1 MMGAFDISAIG
12 ILIAVVTGIGSFL
25 IGRRLRKSRM
35 EKRREKDRVMAEAVQ
50 SRQVKRAKAR
60 RDSK

>member
-12 ILIAVVTGIGSFL
+12 LAIAAVTGIGSFL
-25 IGRRLRKSRM
+25 IGRRLRKSRA
-35 EKRREKDRVMAEAVQ
+35 EKSRESDRVTAEAVQ
-50 SRQVKRAKAR
+50 SRQVKRARAR

>member
-12 ILIAVVTGIGSFL
+12 IAIAVVTGIGSFL
-25 IGRRLRKSRM
+25 VGRHLRKSRM
-35 EKRREKDRVMAEAVQ
+35 EKRREQDRVTAEAVQ

>member
-12 ILIAVVTGIGSFL
+12 IAIAAVTGIGSFL
-25 IGRRLRKSRM
+25 IGRHLRKSRM
-35 EKRREKDRVMAEAVQ
+35 EKRREQDRVTAEAVQ